1 LCLLYTKQL
10 SQAVETLEKARA
22 RARPGG
28 TTRGVAAARAELGC
42 PCAQVIRAD
51 PCKALT
57 YPAVFNLCTLYDLQG
72 SEGAHKKQMIH
83 SLVRQYAPDDFDVTA
98 CKL

>member
-1 LCLLYTKQL
+1 LRRRAPAPAPAGRPEASQPHAL
-10 SQAVETLEKARA
+10 SWSAR
-22 RARPGG
+22 RF
-28 TTRGVAAARAELGC
+28 
-42 PCAQVIRAD
+42 AQVIRAD

>member
-1 LCLLYTKQL
+1 
-10 SQAVETLEKARA
+10 
-22 RARPGG
+22 
-28 TTRGVAAARAELGC
+28 
-42 PCAQVIRAD
+42 VIRAD